1 VISVRPKRA
10 RWQRAAVRLALAAGL
25 GLGAMAAA
33 QGWLES
39 RSPASPVAVL
49 RMADVL
55 VSARTIDAGEV
66 LAPADVR
73 WQPWPADAIAPS
85 WQVRGRNRAMSS
97 GTIAGMVAPMRMAA
111 GVPVTPAML
120 AAPGS
125 GSAFAA
131 AIRPGWR
138 AVSIAVTPAAG
149 LAGFVTPGDRV
160 DVMLTQVLGN
170 RRTGQ
175 TLLTG
180 LTVLG
185 VDRRQRGHDGYSAP
199 IETAGDVVAEAA
211 GASGAAP
218 PGLVTLEVTPRQA
231 ETLVVAAE
239 MGKLSLLLRGPG
251 AEPTSV
257 GGRRWDSDVTGLPAA
272 MLAAGGDRI
281 AVEVPAAPT
290 LAAVP
295 PAVHSGGVDIVYGLP
310 QASEAAK

>member
-1 VISVRPKRA
+1 MISVRPNRA

-33 QGWLES
+33 QGWLGS
-39 RSPASPVAVL
+39 RSATSPVAVS

-55 VSARTIDAGEV
+55 VSARTIEAGEV
-66 LAPADVR
+66 LAPADAR
-73 WQPWPADAIAPS
+73 WQRWPAEAIAPG
-85 WQVRGRNRAMSS
+85 WQVRGRNRA
-97 GTIAGMVAPMRMAA
+97 TLEGMVAPVRLAA
-111 GVPVTPAML
+111 GIPVTPAML
-120 AAPGS
+120 AAPGG

-149 LAGFVTPGDRV
+149 LAGFVRPGDRV

-185 VDRRQRGHDGYSAP
+185 VDRRQRGHGGYSAP

-257 GGRRWDSDVTGLPAA
+257 GGRRWDSDVTGFP
-272 MLAAGGDRI
+272 MPWR
-281 AVEVPAAPT
+281 
-290 LAAVP
+290 
-295 PAVHSGGVDIVYGLP
+295 
-310 QASEAAK
+310 